1 MNAIILFNILFN
13 YKTNDA
19 NMPDRRPRWGQ
30 IKRYSD
36 AMAAPSF
43 YLATSSP
50 NPLLSTPNPPKH
62 PNIKTSCLPLSAKSR
77 LSHLIT
83 STNDY
88 LPWVV
93 YSTHSIKKGA
103 KMPHFE

>member
-19 NMPDRRPRWGQ
+19 NIPDRRPEWGR

-50 NPLLSTPNPPKH
+50 NPYLSTPNPPKY
-62 PNIKTSCLPLSAKSR
+62 PKSKPRVFPYPLNP
-77 LSHLIT
+77 I
-83 STNDY
+83 
-88 LPWVV
+88 
-93 YSTHSIKKGA
+93 
-103 KMPHFE
+103 